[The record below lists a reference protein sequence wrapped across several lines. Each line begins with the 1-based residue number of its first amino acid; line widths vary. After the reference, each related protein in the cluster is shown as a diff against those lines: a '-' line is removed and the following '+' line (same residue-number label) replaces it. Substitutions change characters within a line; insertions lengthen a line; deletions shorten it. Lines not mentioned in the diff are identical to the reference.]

1 MLKILIA
8 MMTLLLVVVNCQPQK
23 PTDTGLVRE
32 RGTAVGLEHDV
43 GRLSRRLAAY
53 NINTD
58 DDDDDDDDARWLLMA
73 VAAAAAGVTSLMT
86 MFALCTCC
94 RRKHHR

>member
-1 MLKILIA
+1 MVKILIA
-8 MMTLLLVVVNCQPQK
+8 MMTLILVVVNCQPQK
-23 PTDTGLVRE
+23 PVGTGLVRE
-32 RGTAVGLEHDV
+32 PDTAVGLQHDV

-58 DDDDDDDDARWLLMA
+58 DDDDDDARWLLMA
-73 VAAAAAGVTSLMT
+73 VAAAGAGVTSLMT

-94 RRKHHR
+94 RRKHYR

>member
-8 MMTLLLVVVNCQPQK
+8 MMTLLLVVVNCQPQN

-58 DDDDDDDDARWLLMA
+58 DDDDDDARWLLMA